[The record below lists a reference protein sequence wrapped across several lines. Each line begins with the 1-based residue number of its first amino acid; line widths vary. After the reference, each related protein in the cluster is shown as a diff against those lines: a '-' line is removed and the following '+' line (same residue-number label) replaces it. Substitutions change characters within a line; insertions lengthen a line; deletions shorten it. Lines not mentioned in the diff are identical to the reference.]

1 MIVVAAAYETTDPTV
16 GSRVIGMK
24 AAGAAVLVNTAM
36 PKFAAQAIRKAAM
49 PFGAPDAGAGAEAM
63 RRQSDTREHH
73 EEGGKLARFLRA
85 DAVARKHDQYEP
97 HGLCPD
103 QANSDGS
110 FDGEQWR
117 LFGQL
122 TTGKVVG

>member
-24 AAGAAVLVNTAM
+24 AAGAAVLVNTAI
-36 PKFAAQAIRKAAM
+36 PKFAAQAIRRRLC

-63 RRQSDTREHH
+63 RGQSDTRERH